1 MKKLHFLL
9 GLIMLLNVFSVWGD
23 EKITIIQ
30 GESETIQLPFVLKS
44 YRILPTDSKVFKVEE
59 LDPDLRIIAN
69 TIGEANL
76 VVNGIAG
83 DQRIYSIV
91 VKSNLMTLLRKLRN
105 DLKDLTELEIAINED
120 RIVVRGTV
128 TNPDHWS
135 HLQRVM
141 ATYKDKTIVNYT
153 SFSPSSDA
161 LMDLKKRLQDAGFV
175 FAETREDMKDGEL
188 FLYSKSDTVFISGKV
203 FNEESKAK
211 VEQSIQTAPIIAGNL
226 VKKVLDITVVKPLLT
241 VEVAFVSV
249 SDSDNFTRT
258 GNVNPIGM
266 VDASFFRRWF
276 DGSEQNRT
284 TAIGTSMGSTLS
296 LLQSNLVSKVM
307 EQASI
312 SFPNG
317 GSGNQKFGGT
327 VKVPVSGVD
336 NGDLKDVTFGY
347 SATISGGLTSA
358 SEVELQ
364 MTLSQQDVITD
375 AKGNYVQKDNSVE
388 MTLPLE
394 MNKTFVISHH
404 KKLTEM
410 SSEVLFPVL
419 GRIPVLNWFFSDKA
433 NRQETVH
440 VLVLVS
446 ASIQD
451 RTTDK
456 KIELNSQEELNK
468 AGQST
473 KDLIDKP
480 IGESISKDVENILH

>member
-1 MKKLHFLL
+1 MKKIQFLL

-23 EKITIIQ
+23 EKIVIIQ
-30 GESETIQLPFVLKS
+30 GETETIQLPFVLKS

-59 LDPDLRIIAN
+59 LDSNLRVIAN
-69 TIGEANL
+69 SIGEANL

-141 ATYKDKTIVNYT
+141 STYKDKTIVNYT
-153 SFSPSSDA
+153 SFTPSSDA
-161 LMDLKKRLQDAGFV
+161 LMDLKKRLQDAGYV
-175 FAETREDMKDGEL
+175 FAENKEEMKDGEL
-188 FLYSKSDTVFISGKV
+188 FLTSSSDTVFISGKV
-203 FNEESKAK
+203 FNEEAVAK
-211 VEQSIQTAPIIAGNL
+211 VNQSLQTSPIIAGKL
-226 VKKVLDITVVKPLLT
+226 VKAVLDITVVKPLLT
-241 VEVAFVSV
+241 VEVAFVSL

-258 GNVNPIGM
+258 GNMNPIGTF
-266 VDASFFRRWF
+266 DASFLRRWL
-276 DGSEQNRT
+276 DGREQNRT
-284 TAIGTSMGSTLS
+284 IAIGTSMGGTLS

-307 EQASI
+307 EQAAI

-317 GSGNQKFGGT
+317 GSGSHTFGGT
-327 VKVPVSGVD
+327 IKVPVSGVD

-347 SATISGGLTSA
+347 NASISGGLKSA

-364 MTLSQQDVITD
+364 MKLSQQDVVTD
-375 AKGNYVQKDNSVE
+375 EKGNYVQKDNSVD

-394 MNKTFVISHH
+394 LNKTYIVSHH
-404 KKLTEM
+404 RKLTEM
-410 SSEVLFPVL
+410 SSESGTPIL
-419 GRIPVLNWFFSDKA
+419 RNIPVVKWFFSDRGDRKEIV
-433 NRQETVH
+433 N

-451 RTTDK
+451 RTTDTT
-456 KIELNSQEELNK
+456 IELNPQGELQK
-468 AGQST
+468 SEQDT
-473 KDLIDKP
+473 KDLIKKP
-480 IGESISKDVENILH
+480 IGESITNDVENILH